1 MKPTNPLPL
10 LDGIKPSYLN
20 LPHDK
25 QYIGKPLLCY
35 LRARFPFIA
44 ESVWRARLN
53 SGMVVNQRGEP
64 LHENVLYQAGE
75 TIFYYREVSR
85 EDEPRIP
92 FYEKIL
98 WLDDDLIVV
107 DKPHFLPVT
116 PSGRF
121 LRETLLTRL
130 RLRPDLQHLDVA
142 NITPLHRLD
151 KDTAGV
157 MLFSH
162 NPATRAAY
170 HTLFPSHAIQKTY
183 HALAP
188 TRLDLAYPLTVRTR
202 LVPSEPFFLMR
213 ETAGEAN
220 AETRVRLLEQR
231 GDVSLYEL
239 QPITGKKHQLRV
251 QMMGLG
257 MSLLNDVLYPIAQ
270 PENGDDYR
278 KPLKLL
284 AKRLDFIDPITGER
298 RGFASEQGL

>member
-92 FYEKIL
+92 FDEKIL

-116 PSGRF
+116 PGGRF

-202 LVPSEPFFLMR
+202 LVPSEPYFLMR